1 MRPDKLRRY
10 DLNLLVTL
18 HVLLEECSVS
28 RAARR
33 LSLSQSAISRSLS
46 RLRDVF
52 GDELFVRRP
61 HGLQPTRRALELQE
75 ELAGTL
81 GQVSRLVEPPRFEP
95 SGCSQTF
102 RISLMEHLS
111 VQLLPRLLTY
121 LSRVAPKVRLHLVP
135 WNEESSQAMSTGM
148 LDSSV
153 NIVSLDRPDLYQ
165 RRIGPA
171 RPVVFI
177 TKEHPLALQQR
188 VTMDEFLE
196 YPHISLRFYEYNN
209 HPLMR
214 QLTSMMSR
222 RDVLLTATDIH
233 AALEV
238 VSNTQALM
246 IGTLDLCQPL
256 LERHGLTSV
265 ELPSELATLDADYLM
280 TWHRLQHRNPAQEW
294 FRTILYEHCLALDSS
309 RKNNDMHLEQAI

>member
-18 HVLLEECSVS
+18 HVLLDECSVS
-28 RAARR
+28 RAAQR

-52 GDELFVRRP
+52 DDELFVRRP

-75 ELAGTL
+75 ELAGML
-81 GQVSRLVEPPRFEP
+81 GQMSRLVEPPQFEP
-95 SGCSQTF
+95 FECSQTF

-121 LSRVAPKVRLHLVP
+121 LGRIAPKVRLHLVP
-135 WNEESSQAMSTGM
+135 WNEESSQAMGTGM
-148 LDSSV
+148 LDASV
-153 NIVSLDRPDLYQ
+153 NIVALDRPDLYQ

-177 TKEHPLALQQR
+177 SDSHPLSQQR
-188 VTMDEFLE
+188 QITIDEFLQ

-214 QLTSMMSR
+214 HLTSMMSR

-233 AALEV
+233 AGLEV

-256 LERHGLTSV
+256 LDKHGLTSV
-265 ELPSELATLDADYLM
+265 ELPSELAALDADYLL

-294 FRTILYEHCLALDSS
+294 FRTILFEHCIAL
-309 RKNNDMHLEQAI
+309 NNKQLQVQSIAV